1 MVAVADYAWMDGAL
15 QFAPSQSLSPA
26 LRPAL
31 RPRARHLLPCHYT
44 SPTAR
49 RERDSERERER
60 ERASSFPFAAAAAAA
75 AVETSPS
82 GTANPVMYD
91 RPTAVVAR
99 DLEAGR
105 P

>member
-60 ERASSFPFAAAAAAA
+60 ESFFFPLCRRCRRRRRRDFAFW
-75 AVETSPS
+75 
-82 GTANPVMYD
+82 D
-91 RPTAVVAR
+91 RKSRNV
-99 DLEAGR
+99 
-105 P
+105 